1 MFLYSSCA
9 LQRITLARSG
19 SVSSASSPA
28 LSLLSDWRYIEYCCT
43 RSSLIKPP
51 CVCCIWCFRHASYLY
66 RRQQNLHFRGRILMI
81 KWYCWNL
88 CCVFLYGTNL
98 YDAIFSNATDWVTPI
113 RLSAMA
119 RVPKMTRKKIWIM
132 VFELN
137 FWGVSD
143 SKSTADVEK
152 CGYFVA
158 VYGVKNSWYNH
169 KDKMTNEHPTDRTLS
184 SPTVIRV
191 R

>member
-19 SVSSASSPA
+19 SVSSVSSPA

-119 RVPKMTRKKIWIM
+119 RVPKMTRKKSRNYGIWT
-132 VFELN
+132 ELLRRFGFQIN
-137 FWGVSD
+137 SRCREVWLFCCCLRC
-143 SKSTADVEK
+143 EK
-152 CGYFVA
+152 QLIQ
-158 VYGVKNSWYNH
+158 S
-169 KDKMTNEHPTDRTLS
+169 
-184 SPTVIRV
+184 
-191 R
+191 